1 MASAVALGGATH
13 AIAGPA
19 EDNALLD
26 AAFDVNVAAVKAA
39 LSKGANPNAYA
50 GDNTPLNEAAFGGL
64 GEKQKLINSGAD
76 RAEVIKSVNERA
88 TEVVKILLA
97 AGARLGTHDKDI
109 LHFPIS
115 EGNVGLV
122 RLLIENGARAKGR
135 MPDGYTPT
143 ELARKSSQ
151 EEVYKLLIA
160 YGGSAVDQK
169 SSIQMAFVE
178 AAFDADVEVM
188 EAALQSG
195 AGIND
200 LDPAKNSPL
209 AAALEI
215 PVLGNKQAA
224 TIQWLL
230 DHGANPN
237 LPNNEGN
244 PPLHVFVLH
253 NTFNLN
259 GKKGPVLAQLVEATL
274 DGLLKA
280 GAKISGVDKWN
291 QTPLHVA
298 ARMDNVRAAEIL
310 IQGGAK
316 IMPRDMWGKTPLDY
330 AESAAMIKLLKA
342 NGATEQ

>member
-1 MASAVALGGATH
+1 MLILTATH

-19 EDNALLD
+19 EDKALLD
-26 AAFDVNVAAVKAA
+26 AAFDANVAAVKAA
-39 LSKGANPNAYA
+39 LSKGANPNAYV
-50 GDNTPLNEAAFGGL
+50 GVLTPLNAAALGGL

-88 TEVVKILLA
+88 TEVTKVLLA

-109 LHFPIS
+109 LQHPIAQ
-115 EGNVGLV
+115 GNASLV
-122 RLLIENGARAKGR
+122 RVLIENGAHAKEKMR
-135 MPDGYTPT
+135 DGYTPT
-143 ELARKSSQ
+143 ELARKSSE

-160 YGGSAVDQK
+160 YGGSPVDQK
-169 SSIQMAFVE
+169 SSIQMMFVE
-178 AAFDADVEVM
+178 AAFEDDVEVM

-200 LDPAKNSPL
+200 LDPAKNSAL

-244 PPLHVFVLH
+244 PPLHAFVL
-253 NTFNLN
+253 NNKFNLN
-259 GKKGPVLAQLVEATL
+259 GQKGSVLAQLVEATL
-274 DGLLKA
+274 GGLLKA

-291 QTPLHVA
+291 RTPLHVA
-298 ARMDNVRAAEIL
+298 AQMDNLRAAEIL

-316 IMPRDMWGKTPLDY
+316 VMPRDMQGKTPLDY

-342 NGATEQ
+342 NGATEK